1 MFLSVGI
8 AIRGRDRTY
17 TSDRA
22 MRPSSPDGAPLEGA
36 PGGAASLTKLAKTI
50 LKREKSLPNLTK
62 LNLSKCKNNIKL
74 FVYEI
79 ILGNVLKGQLEE
91 INFSESTTDNKALDI
106 L

>member
-1 MFLSVGI
+1 LFLEELDFSS
-8 AIRGRDRTY
+8 
-17 TSDRA
+17 SDNL
-22 MRPSSPDGAPLEGA
+22 SIHDNII
-36 PGGAASLTKLAKTI
+36 AKTI

>member
-1 MFLSVGI
+1 MFLEELDFSS
-8 AIRGRDRTY
+8 
-17 TSDRA
+17 SDNL
-22 MRPSSPDGAPLEGA
+22 SIHDNII
-36 PGGAASLTKLAKTI
+36 AKTI
-50 LKREKSLPNLTK
+50 LKREKSLPNLIK
-62 LNLSKCKNNIKL
+62 LNLCKCKNNIKL

>member
-1 MFLSVGI
+1 MFLEELDFSS
-8 AIRGRDRTY
+8 
-17 TSDRA
+17 SDNL
-22 MRPSSPDGAPLEGA
+22 SIQDNII
-36 PGGAASLTKLAKTI
+36 AKTI